1 MLSPLCLEGGGR
13 TATCSVAPGGHPVCA
28 GGCRVGVLWGD
39 LGRIV
44 PVLSVSSSLSFWGPL
59 PGLSPTALGL
69 ARGRV
74 APCTKAPA
82 PQKAATRAVMPG
94 RGLWGCSN
102 QGGQTGVPRRTPP
115 PSKLCCGARR
125 GAPGQDPGWVP
136 GMAAG
141 RAVAQARCGDSRGFS
156 ALPGK
161 LDLVPVEHGWG
172 ERPRISSGFMA
183 APRLWW

>member
-1 MLSPLCLEGGGR
+1 MGMQQPRGTNGGPQED
-13 TATCSVAPGGHPVCA
+13 TP
-28 GGCRVGVLWGD
+28 
-39 LGRIV
+39 
-44 PVLSVSSSLSFWGPL
+44 SL
-59 PGLSPTALGL
+59 
-69 ARGRV
+69 
-74 APCTKAPA
+74 
-82 PQKAATRAVMPG
+82 
-94 RGLWGCSN
+94 
-102 QGGQTGVPRRTPP
+102 
-115 PSKLCCGARR
+115 KLCCGARR

-183 APRLWW
+183 APRLQR